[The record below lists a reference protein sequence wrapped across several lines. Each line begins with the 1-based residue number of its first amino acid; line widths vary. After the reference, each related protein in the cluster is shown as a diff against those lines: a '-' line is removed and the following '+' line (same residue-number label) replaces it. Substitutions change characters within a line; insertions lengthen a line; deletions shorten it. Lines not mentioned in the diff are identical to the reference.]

1 MHFFLIALEKPQIFD
16 KTTENKWH
24 SEQMVH
30 QSEQIVTK
38 TGDEIELT
46 CPVFVPSGQSHPKII
61 WSIDGLPISSTSM
74 DYQILACF
82 KINFCKIN

>member
-1 MHFFLIALEKPQIFD
+1 
-16 KTTENKWH
+16 
-24 SEQMVH
+24 MVH

-82 KINFCKIN
+82 KINFCKINQNVFILAKPFVTNQKNW